1 MKEYKFCQSC
11 GMPKNKDKG
20 NGGTEKDGSKS
31 EKYCSYCYQNGEFFM
46 KDEIDTP
53 QKMQKEINMETLT
66 DSNIRK
72 NVMTDFIETYD
83 EVCFTEAFGALK
95 NAGK

>member
-1 MKEYKFCQSC
+1 MKKYKFCQSC

-20 NGGTEKDGSKS
+20 KGGTENDGSKS

-53 QKMQKEINMETLT
+53 QKMQKMCIKMMKKEGMNGILAW
-66 DSNIRK
+66 
-72 NVMTDFIETYD
+72 VMTRGIPRLERW
-83 EVCFTEAFGALK
+83 K
-95 NAGK
+95 